1 MKTISTCEILRRSDE
16 VSETKLSFICAMDKI
31 QNSLQGDLS
40 VIFAYVFCVFIIAFI
55 VQRASQP
62 IKKRK

>member
-1 MKTISTCEILRRSDE
+1 MKTISTCEILSRSND
-16 VSETKLSFICAMDKI
+16 VSETKLSFICAMDKL

-40 VIFAYVFCVFIIAFI
+40 VIFAYVLCVFIIAFI

>member
-1 MKTISTCEILRRSDE
+1 
-16 VSETKLSFICAMDKI
+16 MDKL

-40 VIFAYVFCVFIIAFI
+40 VIIAYISCVFIIAFI

-62 IKKRK
+62 LKKRK

>member
-1 MKTISTCEILRRSDE
+1 MKTISTCEILKRSDE
-16 VSETKLSFICAMDKI
+16 ISEIKLSFICSMDKL

-40 VIFAYVFCVFIIAFI
+40 VIFAYVLCVFIIAFI
-55 VQRASQP
+55 VQRASRP